1 MYQFFALPGF
11 RKYFANT
18 SWFLGERVL
27 RMVGIT
33 FCQNL
38 RRSLFGSWALWF
50 VELCT

>member
-1 MYQFFALPGF
+1 MSNFFALPGF

-33 FCQNL
+33 FCRYL
-38 RRSLFGSWALWF
+38 R
-50 VELCT
+50 CTLSGTRTFSKLYS